1 MRTRLGIAAVFVILL
16 AGCSSSSPTG
26 PNAGGNSP
34 GGDSAELAGEWVLQS
49 GSDDTGNFDLKDS
62 TSTLTLTGGNTGGRT
77 PCNIFGAD
85 VTGGVGEIDITPTFQ
100 TEAACA
106 DPGLMELEPRYLAAL
121 EAVTAATVKN
131 ESLVLRGGG
140 VELTFSLAPE
150 VPTSKL
156 VGTDW
161 RLESLYAGD
170 AASSVGGNGILFF
183 IDDGTLEGNA
193 GCRDF
198 TGTWEVNDGK
208 ITVGALEFADA
219 DCPKEF
225 NAQEEHIATVL
236 GDGFTATIE
245 GDRLT
250 VTSLQ
255 SDNGIGYRN
264 DASSQA

>member
-1 MRTRLGIAAVFVILL
+1 VRTRLGIAAALVVLL
-16 AGCSSSSPTG
+16 AGCSSLSSTG
-26 PNAGGNSP
+26 PNAGGSSP
-34 GGDSAELAGEWVLQS
+34 DASSNELAGEWVLQS
-49 GSDDTGNFDLKDS
+49 GSDDTGTFDLKDS

-85 VTGGVGEIDITPTFQ
+85 VTGGIGSIDITPTFQ

-121 EAVTAATVKN
+121 EAVTSATVKDDA
-131 ESLVLRGGG
+131 LLLRGGG
-140 VELTFSLAPE
+140 VELTFTLAPE

-161 RLESLYAGD
+161 RLESLYTGET
-170 AASSVGGNGILFF
+170 ASSVGGNGMLFF

-198 TGTWEVNDGK
+198 SATWEVNDGK
-208 ITVGALEFADA
+208 ITVGELTFAGA

-225 NAQEEHIATVL
+225 DAQEEHIATVL